1 MCTDFSGI
9 RICGFYHI
17 TFYHSPKVKE
27 AVSTNLILFWTSLS
41 SMWSRI
47 LFSGSPEIAFL
58 QRLFHFV
65 LNWSSTSII
74 IIIRGAER
82 RTCIIPMKTEVE
94 SYNTPFNILNSSLPI
109 IFSQYKRSHLQL
121 PLPSS
126 LNPPNPRVEISALF
140 PTKPFPDRLPYGL
153 R

>member
-1 MCTDFSGI
+1 MSTDFSGK
-9 RICGFYHI
+9 RINGFYRN
-17 TFYHSPKVKE
+17 TFYPSPKVKE

-82 RTCIIPMKTEVE
+82 RTWIILMKTEVE
-94 SYNTPFNILNSSLPI
+94 FYNILSNILNSPPL
-109 IFSQYKRSHLQL
+109 IFSHHKWSHLQL

-126 LNPPNPRVEISALF
+126 LNPPNPRVEISALL
-140 PTKPFPDRLPYGL
+140 PTEPFPNRLPYRL